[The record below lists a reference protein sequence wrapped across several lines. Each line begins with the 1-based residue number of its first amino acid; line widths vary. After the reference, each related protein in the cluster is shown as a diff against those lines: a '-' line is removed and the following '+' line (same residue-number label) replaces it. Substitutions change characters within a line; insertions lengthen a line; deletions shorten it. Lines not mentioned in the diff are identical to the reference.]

1 MLVKVV
7 VTQSL
12 CSETAYIFVYSTL
25 INTVE
30 GLFSEALN
38 CTRGGHLF
46 VDISHFEQYKIFLQ
60 KVIVSTQKL
69 TKVLTEYE
77 NEQCV
82 Q

>member
-1 MLVKVV
+1 MRLSTVHGV
-7 VTQSL
+7 VTFL
-12 CSETAYIFVYSTL
+12 LTYRTL
-25 INTVE
+25 K
-30 GLFSEALN
+30 
-38 CTRGGHLF
+38 
-46 VDISHFEQYKIFLQ
+46 QYKIFLQ

>member
-12 CSETAYIFVYSTL
+12 CSETAYIFVCSTL

-46 VDISHFEQYKIFLQ
+46 VDISHFEAVYNF
-60 KVIVSTQKL
+60 STESYCIN
-69 TKVLTEYE
+69 TEI
-77 NEQCV
+77 N
-82 Q
+82 